1 MKQRFKVRS
10 RSRRGIGVFVVIVVV
25 ALILGG
31 GAWLLDLV
39 PMATPPIPLLLQ
51 SLPEQPSQEWFA
63 QRLKEHFP
71 MGSSEAD
78 LIRELWLEG
87 FLPRTNLRVDHRT
100 AEFDSGDKG
109 GLRRCHLTA
118 NVSWTAD
125 DKGQLTG
132 IDGAYTKAC
141 P

>member
-10 RSRRGIGVFVVIVVV
+10 RSRRGIWAFVAIVAVGV
-25 ALILGG
+25 ILGG

-39 PMATPPIPLLLQ
+39 PAAAPPIPILLQ
-51 SLPEQPSQEWFA
+51 SLPGQPSQEWFA

-71 MGSSEAD
+71 IGSSEAD

-87 FLPRTNLRVDHRT
+87 FLPKTNLRAERRT

-109 GLRRCHLTA
+109 GFRRCRLTA
-118 NVSWTAD
+118 SVSWTAD

-132 IDGAYTKAC
+132 LDGGYSNLC